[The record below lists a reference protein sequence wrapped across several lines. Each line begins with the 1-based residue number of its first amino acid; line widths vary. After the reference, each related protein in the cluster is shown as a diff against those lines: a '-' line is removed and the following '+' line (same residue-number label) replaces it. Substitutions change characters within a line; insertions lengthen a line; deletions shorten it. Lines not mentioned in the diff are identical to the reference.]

1 MSATLP
7 AITIRPARRMLADA
21 TALLA
26 VERRSLGDSP
36 YTPEEALT
44 ILRRP
49 EHHAYLALAA
59 GRPVGFCSSF
69 ETPTDAGPRL
79 ELDMLGVHP
88 DYRGRGVATSLLR
101 AAMAGARARGVRLF
115 RGTVAA
121 DNLPSQRAF
130 EGAGLRRG
138 ALGALPYDL
147 TVYQVQGDAPLP
159 YLPEGWAAHVIHE
172 GVAEAPALP
181 PLRFSAEGAGREVL
195 QIHDDGGHT
204 VALAEAQ
211 QVHSLS
217 YRGLWLERW
226 WAASPRAL
234 LALALGLVERARGWG
249 LDEVGYLAP
258 HGSDTPE
265 DEDEAVTWVR
275 AGYRV
280 TGRYYVYTAGE
291 P

>member
-1 MSATLP
+1 
-7 AITIRPARRMLADA
+7 MLADA
-21 TALLA
+21 TALLT

-69 ETPTDAGPRL
+69 ETPTDAGLRV

-88 DYRGRGVATSLLR
+88 DYRGRGIATSLLR
-101 AAMAGARARGVRLF
+101 AAMAGARARGIRLF
-115 RGTVAA
+115 RGAVAA
-121 DNLPSQRAF
+121 GNVPSQRAF
-130 EGAGLRRG
+130 ETAGLRRG
-138 ALGALPYDL
+138 ALPSDL
-147 TVYQVQGDAPLP
+147 TVYQLQGDTPLP
-159 YLPEGWAAHVIHE
+159 YLPEGWAARVIDE
-172 GVAEAPALP
+172 ATAEAPVVPAP
-181 PLRFSAEGAGREVL
+181 RFGASGAGREVL
-195 QIHDDGGHT
+195 QIQDEGGRT

-211 QVHSLS
+211 QVHTLS

-226 WAASPRAL
+226 WAASPDAH

-258 HGSDTPE
+258 PRCDTP
-265 DEDEAVTWVR
+265 EDEAVTWVR

-291 P
+291 S